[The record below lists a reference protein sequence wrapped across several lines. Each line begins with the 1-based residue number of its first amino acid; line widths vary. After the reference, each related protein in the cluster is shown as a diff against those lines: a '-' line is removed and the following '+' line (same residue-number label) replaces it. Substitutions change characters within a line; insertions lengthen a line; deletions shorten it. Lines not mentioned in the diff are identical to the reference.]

1 MSKDNSIP
9 ALRLL
14 LRGREKGQLMS
25 EQCTQNCE
33 TCGVDCA
40 SRSSAQKQQDF
51 KVNAHPLSNIKK
63 VIAVVSGKGGVGK
76 SLVTSLLAVNMNRA
90 GKHSAI
96 LDADITGPSIP
107 KLFGIHEKALGNEDG
122 ILPCKSKTGID
133 VMSINL
139 LLENDTDPVVW
150 RGPVI
155 AGTVKQFYTDVIW
168 RDVDF
173 MFVDMPPGT
182 GDVPLTVFQSLP
194 IAGIVVVTSPQ
205 DLVSMI
211 VEKAVNMARMMNIP
225 VLGIVE
231 NMSYYEC
238 PHCGERSEI
247 FGRSHIDET
256 AHRFNIPA
264 AARLPINPKLAAAS
278 DAGLIEIYEGDWL
291 NGITEFLIGTDK

>member
-25 EQCTQNCE
+25 ELCTHNCE

-133 VMSINL
+133 IMSINL

>member
-25 EQCTQNCE
+25 EQCTHNCE

-51 KVNAHPLSNIKK
+51 KVNAHPLSNITK